1 MSAASQAANPE
12 PRWAWP
18 RAALLNESELPRGE
32 GLQCG
37 NNRGAAKVGRR
48 RKRRGGKEVRAVQRA
63 RGDRRGSPP
72 LCCNPRGGA
81 GKDFSSSP
89 CPALGLKSPP
99 SQGQAGSPG
108 RRTVPGFFLHRAWLS
123 RRCGI
128 PGSAPRGR
136 GGSPQRAPSDQKL
149 PSPLPPSPST
159 LRHPRPMM
167 RTPLLLTWIAS
178 LSYFAPTVLAA
189 YFFQQPMD
197 QVIVSGQS
205 VTLACVVMGYRGM
218 VQWTKDGLALGGERD
233 LPGWS
238 RYSIVGDA
246 SAGQHNLRIDYAELD
261 DDAVYECQATQAA
274 LRSQRAKLTVLIP
287 PNDPEIQNG
296 PIVHVIS
303 NVPYNLSCRAAGA
316 KPAAEISWYRDGQRQ
331 DSAVYSKAL
340 MEDGKREVAVSSLLL
355 TPSSRDMGSTFTCR
369 VSNPAAPAGKQT
381 TVTLNV
387 QYPPIVILSVQP
399 QTVPEGGKVSFLCS
413 ATSNPEVTGYRWA
426 KGGVPVPE
434 ANGDSYEATVDQS
447 FFTEPVSCEVS
458 NAVGSTNV
466 STLVDVHFGP
476 RLVSQPKPLTVDVGA
491 DASFTC
497 TWSGNPPLTLAW
509 TKKGSSVVLSNGN
522 TLHLKAVTQED
533 AGIYVCKAIVPR
545 IGVAEKEVTLAVNGP
560 PVISAEPSQQTAV
573 GAKARLECLVGS
585 IPPPDRIAW
594 AWGERVLD
602 SGSLDR
608 FTVDTVVTEQ
618 GMLSALLID
627 PTHDSDFALPYNCT
641 AWNRFGV
648 RSAAVS
654 LRRQDAFTPTGE
666 KPTEVLS
673 VLILGVLASSGVVGL
688 LLLVVTVSLCYRRKR
703 CGKAKRGT
711 QLSKADILVQITTS
725 ESSPSRPSEPEDDSK
740 EPMATSSESPA
751 TSHTEHSEILEDDEG
766 SQELKDP
773 TNGYYK
779 VRAHE
784 EPCLGSSFSE
794 YTPASRPLF
803 GASSLYPSAGPVQPK
818 LYEYA
823 HRYTLGTPGS
833 RSAYDPHERLFPRE
847 NMYSGSTYL
856 TAPYSRAFTSYVKP
870 SNYEKAESGYEP
882 SDQASKASGCSRF
895 SYTSLCQQSDYGRPS
910 QQRMQ
915 THV

>member
-1 MSAASQAANPE
+1 M
-12 PRWAWP
+12 
-18 RAALLNESELPRGE
+18 
-32 GLQCG
+32 C
-37 NNRGAAKVGRR
+37 V
-48 RKRRGGKEVRAVQRA
+48 
-63 RGDRRGSPP
+63 
-72 LCCNPRGGA
+72 
-81 GKDFSSSP
+81 
-89 CPALGLKSPP
+89 CPAP
-99 SQGQAGSPG
+99 
-108 RRTVPGFFLHRAWLS
+108 LH
-123 RRCGI
+123 
-128 PGSAPRGR
+128 
-136 GGSPQRAPSDQKL
+136 L
-149 PSPLPPSPST
+149 PSPSKPST
-159 LRHPRPMM
+159 M
-167 RTPLLLTWIAS
+167 RTELLLTWIVS
-178 LSYFAPTVLAA
+178 LSYFAKTGLAA

-205 VTLACVVMGYRGM
+205 VTLACVIMGYRGM

-246 SAGQHNLRIDYAELD
+246 SAGQHNLRIDYADLD

-303 NVPYNLSCRAAGA
+303 NIPYNLSCRAGGA

-340 MEDGKREVAVSSLLL
+340 MDDGKREMAVSTLLL
-355 TPSSRDMGSTFTCR
+355 TPSNRDMGSSFACR

-387 QYPPIVILSVQP
+387 QYPPVVMLSVQP
-399 QTVPEGGKVSFLCS
+399 QTVAEGGKVSFLCT

-426 KGGVPVPE
+426 KGGVPIPE

-476 RLVSQPKPLTVDVGA
+476 RLTSQPKPLTVDVGS

-497 TWSGNPPLTLAW
+497 TWAGNPPLTLAW

-560 PVISAEPSQQTAV
+560 PIISAEPSLQTAV

-585 IPPPDRIAW
+585 VPPPDRIAW
-594 AWGERVLD
+594 SWGEWVLD
-602 SGSLDR
+602 AGSLDR
-608 FTVDTVVTEQ
+608 FTVDTMVTDQ
-618 GMLSALLID
+618 GVLSALLID
-627 PTHDSDFALPYNCT
+627 PTHDSDFTLAYNCT
-641 AWNRFGV
+641 AWNRFGA
-648 RSAAVS
+648 RSATVS
-654 LRRQDAFTPTGE
+654 LRRQ
-666 KPTEVLS
+666 EVLS
-673 VLILGVLASSGVVGL
+673 VLIMGGLAASGVAAL
-688 LLLVVTVSLCYRRKR
+688 LLLVVVVSFCYRRKR

-725 ESSPSRPSEPEDDSK
+725 ESSPSRPSETEDDGK

-751 TSHTEHSEILEDDEG
+751 TSHTEHSEILEDDDG

-784 EPCLGSSFSE
+784 EQCLGSSFSE
-794 YTPASRPLF
+794 YTPTTRPLF
-803 GASSLYPSAGPVQPK
+803 GASSLYPSAGPAQPK

-833 RSAYDPHERLFPRE
+833 RAAYDPHERLFPQE
-847 NMYSGSTYL
+847 SMYSGTAYL

-870 SNYEKAESGYEP
+870 SSYEKAESGYEQ
-882 SDQASKASGCSRF
+882 SDQASKTSGCSRF
-895 SYTSLCQQSDYGRPS
+895 SYTSLSQQSDYGRPAH
-910 QQRMQ
+910 QRMQ

>member
-1 MSAASQAANPE
+1 M
-12 PRWAWP
+12 
-18 RAALLNESELPRGE
+18 
-32 GLQCG
+32 
-37 NNRGAAKVGRR
+37 
-48 RKRRGGKEVRAVQRA
+48 
-63 RGDRRGSPP
+63 PP
-72 LCCNPRGGA
+72 TMKTA
-81 GKDFSSSP
+81 
-89 CPALGLKSPP
+89 
-99 SQGQAGSPG
+99 
-108 RRTVPGFFLHRAWLS
+108 
-123 RRCGI
+123 
-128 PGSAPRGR
+128 
-136 GGSPQRAPSDQKL
+136 
-149 PSPLPPSPST
+149 
-159 LRHPRPMM
+159 
-167 RTPLLLTWIAS
+167 LLLTWTVS
-178 LSYFAPTVLAA
+178 LSYFAEPGLAA

-303 NVPYNLSCRAAGA
+303 NIPYNLSCRAGGA
-316 KPAAEISWYRDGQRQ
+316 KPAAEISWYRDRQRQ

-340 MEDGKREVAVSSLLL
+340 MDDGKREVAVSTLLL
-355 TPSSRDMGSTFTCR
+355 TPSSRDMGSSFTCR

-387 QYPPIVILSVQP
+387 QYPPVVMLSVQP
-399 QTVPEGGKVSFLCS
+399 QTVPEGGKVSFLCT

-426 KGGVPVPE
+426 KGGVPIPE

-476 RLVSQPKPLTVDVGA
+476 RLISQPKPLTVDVGA

-497 TWSGNPPLTLAW
+497 TWTGNPPLTLAW

-533 AGIYVCKAIVPR
+533 AGIYMCKAIVPR
-545 IGVAEKEVTLAVNGP
+545 IGVAEKEVALAVNGP
-560 PVISAEPSQQTAV
+560 PIIVAEPSQQTTV

-585 IPPPDRIAW
+585 VPPPDRIAW
-594 AWGERVLD
+594 AWGEQVLD
-602 SGSLDR
+602 AGSLDR
-608 FTVDTVVTEQ
+608 FTVDTVVTDQ
-618 GMLSALLID
+618 GVLSALLID
-627 PTHDSDFALPYNCT
+627 PTHDADFALPYNCT
-641 AWNRFGV
+641 AWNRFGA

-654 LRRQDAFTPTGE
+654 LHRQ
-666 KPTEVLS
+666 EVLS
-673 VLILGVLASSGVVGL
+673 VLILGALAASGVAAL
-688 LLLVVTVSLCYRRKR
+688 LLLVVIVSFCYRRKR

-725 ESSPSRPSEPEDDSK
+725 ESSPSRPSETEDDGK
-740 EPMATSSESPA
+740 EPMWPARCLLEASKPRHDGNSPPPLYVPSVWYLQATSSESPA

-794 YTPASRPLF
+794 YTPAPRPLF

-833 RSAYDPHERLFPRE
+833 RSAYDPHERLFPQE
-847 NMYSGSTYL
+847 SMYSGTAYL

-870 SNYEKAESGYEP
+870 SSYEKAESGYEP

-895 SYTSLCQQSDYGRPS
+895 SYTSLSQQSDYGRPAH
-910 QQRMQ
+910 QRMQ